1 MDSELEYSRW
11 VKTLA
16 AELLKQT
23 PLEAVKYLDIL
34 GITASLPRVSRER
47 ESRSLSPECLHS
59 LNNEEPMSWELRC
72 SPLPRTPRTW
82 PPPHLTQ
89 PLSLVITEEPKTST
103 RHPFKKALNFDS
115 SPEDTVDGRY
125 RHVRMVDSIYQLA
138 KQSKNCFRSCAK
150 NKVNNEQCASVD
162 ENVSGTSRVKSLLK
176 TFLSQD
182 SSPELT
188 SPASL
193 HHMDVKD
200 DGRTRRPPLPDV
212 VKDLPPCDR
221 RSRARTRTPTPLRLR
236 GRSVD
241 VLPSSEDN
249 KVAELIAHCRQE
261 DRYEM
266 FRQYIR
272 TIM

>member
-11 VKTLA
+11 VKTVA

-59 LNNEEPMSWELRC
+59 LESDEPLSWELRC
-72 SPLPRTPRTW
+72 SPLPRSW

-89 PLSLVITEEPKTST
+89 PLSLVITEEPKTAT
-103 RHPFKKALNFDS
+103 RYPFKKALTFDS
-115 SPEDTVDGRY
+115 SPESAVDGRY
-125 RHVRMVDSIYQLA
+125 PQVVNSIYQLA

-150 NKVNNEQCASVD
+150 NKLNDEQFTPDD
-162 ENVSGTSRVKSLLK
+162 ENISSKSRVKSLLK

-182 SSPELT
+182 STPLKLR
-188 SPASL
+188 SPAPL
-193 HHMDVKD
+193 HPLDMKD

-221 RSRARTRTPTPLRLR
+221 RSRARTRTPVPLRFR
-236 GRSVD
+236 GKSVD

-261 DRYEM
+261 DRSVIS
-266 FRQYIR
+266 FILLL
-272 TIM
+272 